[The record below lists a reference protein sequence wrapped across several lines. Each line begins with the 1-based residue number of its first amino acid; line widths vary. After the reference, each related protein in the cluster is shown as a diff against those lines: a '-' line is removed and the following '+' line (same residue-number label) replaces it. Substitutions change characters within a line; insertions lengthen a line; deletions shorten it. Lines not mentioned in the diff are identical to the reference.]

1 MWTISEMS
9 LFSLW
14 LYTATT
20 FTAKACQETF
30 KIQNGPSACDSEEL
44 LYLLKCKVCGEFPYV
59 RKANTKFRY
68 RFNNYE
74 SKDRAFKKV
83 IKKLLRNYFTLTI
96 VLIVIAALKI
106 RIL

>member
-1 MWTISEMS
+1 MWTMWEKS

-20 FTAKACQETF
+20 FTTKACQEAF
-30 KIQNGPSACDSEEL
+30 KIQNGPSACDSEEVH
-44 LYLLKCKVCGEFPYV
+44 YLLKCKVCGEVPYV

-74 SKDRAFKKV
+74 SKDRAFEKV

-96 VLIVIAALKI
+96 VLIAIAALKI
-106 RIL
+106 GIL